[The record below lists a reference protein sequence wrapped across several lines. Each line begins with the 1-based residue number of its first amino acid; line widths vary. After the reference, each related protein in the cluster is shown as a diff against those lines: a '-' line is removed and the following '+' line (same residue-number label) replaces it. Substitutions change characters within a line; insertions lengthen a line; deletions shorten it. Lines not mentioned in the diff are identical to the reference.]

1 MRKDEKKCTTSG
13 IQTKHLVLVITKIG
27 LGLSQL
33 SNTKNKLTFGYK
45 SKKEVVSIIKYA
57 IKEKINFFDTAN
69 SYGETESIIGELKK
83 KEKLEL
89 TIATKAGLK
98 KNGKRSFNT
107 RYLENQLDQSL
118 RKLKIDRLNIFMLNK
133 PTIKDIY
140 NNDLVYFLE
149 KLKKKGKIEK
159 SGIIIG
165 DKRGFN
171 QIIKNKSLDFFSI
184 LFNLLDTDNLDLI
197 NNIYKHKKK
206 VIIRS
211 PLNSGL
217 LSGKFDLLNKFKKG
231 DVRLKIIKNNDYT
244 NKIKKINL
252 IKDRFNL
259 SNKDLLTLSLS
270 FVLRNKSISSVLVGC
285 SSLKQIKEIIF
296 YSKRLSKI
304 NNDKFDEIVDFSR
317 KISNKFKTSSE
328 NF

>member
-1 MRKDEKKCTTSG
+1 MCKNEKIFTTSG
-13 IQTKHLVLVITKIG
+13 IQTTKLVITKIG
-27 LGLSQL
+27 FGLSQF
-33 SNTKNKLTFGYK
+33 SNTRNKLAYGHK
-45 SKKEVVSIIKYA
+45 SKKEVLSIIRYA

-69 SYGETESIIGELKK
+69 TYGETESIIGELKK

-89 TIATKAGLK
+89 IIATKAGLK

-118 RKLKIDRLNIFMLNK
+118 KKLKIDRLNIFMLNK

-140 NNDLVYFLE
+140 NNDLIYFLE

-165 DKRGFN
+165 DKRGYN
-171 QIIKNKSLDFFSI
+171 QIIKNKNLDFFSI

-197 NNIYKHKKK
+197 NNIYKLKKK

-211 PLNSGL
+211 PLNTGL
-217 LSGKFDLLNKFKKG
+217 LNGKFNLQNEFKKG
-231 DVRLKIIKNNDYT
+231 DFRVKMIKNNDYT
-244 NKIKKINL
+244 KKIKKINL
-252 IKDRFNL
+252 IKDKFNL
-259 SNKDLLTLSLS
+259 SDKDLLNFSLS
-270 FVLRNKSISSVLVGC
+270 FVLKNKSVSSVLVGC

-296 YSKRLSKI
+296 YSKRLIKI
-304 NNDKFDEIVDFSR
+304 NNDKFDEIVDFSK
-317 KISNKFKTSSE
+317 KISNKFKTSSQ